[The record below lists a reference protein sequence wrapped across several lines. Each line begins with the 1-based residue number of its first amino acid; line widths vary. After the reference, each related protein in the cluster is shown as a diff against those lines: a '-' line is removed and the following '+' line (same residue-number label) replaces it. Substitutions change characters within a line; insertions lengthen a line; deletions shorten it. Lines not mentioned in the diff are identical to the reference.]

1 MERTKELLRIVTLAD
16 ETFAVLMERLW
27 AHYHAPL
34 GTNINFEHT
43 YRRPDGT
50 PLSLLVALGKASIA
64 FFNAVTPNVCSKSQ
78 AIGPRERIQKR
89 LMVGKKQKQGQ
100 GREPET
106 QKRERRATPKVR
118 KK

>member
-43 YRRPDGT
+43 YRRADGT
-50 PLSLLVALGKASIA
+50 SLSLTVALGKASIA
-64 FFNAVTPNVCSKSQ
+64 FLRSRT
-78 AIGPRERIQKR
+78 
-89 LMVGKKQKQGQ
+89 
-100 GREPET
+100 
-106 QKRERRATPKVR
+106 
-118 KK
+118 